1 MRSIRFAAGLVL
13 AVLAYAGAVRVMPGL
28 AQAVDPFL
36 VVAVLNALGG
46 SSLAGLAGGF
56 ASGLVQDAL
65 TGGLFGL
72 YGFANTLIGYA
83 AARGAQRLV
92 IERPSGVFA
101 VVAVAALAQQAVVVG
116 LAWILLPVSPFPEPR
131 WLAVRVLGCGV
142 LGALA
147 WAGGGWWRRFTGERR
162 RRRGQKLH

>member
-46 SSLAGLAGGF
+46 SSLAGFAGGL

-83 AARGAQRLV
+83 AARGV
-92 IERPSGVFA
+92 
-101 VVAVAALAQQAVVVG
+101 
-116 LAWILLPVSPFPEPR
+116 
-131 WLAVRVLGCGV
+131 
-142 LGALA
+142 
-147 WAGGGWWRRFTGERR
+147 
-162 RRRGQKLH
+162 